1 MRTKEDKLRSERDA
15 AQLKALKALKKL
27 DKLQSAPKPMKQQ
40 SETTQKPVVL
50 DHETVIQQNQVMR
63 QQFRVELDLLGEEN
77 QKLKDTIKR
86 VRKEKVEAE
95 DVADL
100 LE

>member
-1 MRTKEDKLRSERDA
+1 
-15 AQLKALKALKKL
+15 
-27 DKLQSAPKPMKQQ
+27 
-40 SETTQKPVVL
+40 
-50 DHETVIQQNQVMR
+50 MR

-100 LE
+100 LEQKARTLVKDKYKIQDEKDDYERKLHATQRRLGDSEETARGLKGTIDL